1 MDDTQN
7 NSIEVKINKKSIPLN
22 GYVKKVFLSVI
33 ISLINTLH
41 FTDSET
47 DSAEEIS
54 IKIQHYKE

>member
-1 MDDTQN
+1 MDDTRN
-7 NSIEVKINKKSIPLN
+7 TSIEVKINKKSIPLN

-54 IKIQHYKE
+54 INIQQYKE

>member
-1 MDDTQN
+1 MDDTRN
-7 NSIEVKINKKSIPLN
+7 NSIEVKINNKSIPLN

-54 IKIQHYKE
+54 INIQQYKE